1 MTRKPPIW
9 TPTFVLLTA
18 VNFTAALVFYLFIV
32 KIVEYTMLTYG
43 SSYSAAGLMV
53 SAYVIAS
60 LLTRLFLGGQIDK
73 WGLKRSII
81 IGMGVNAAAALLY
94 LIEGGFLYLLFV
106 RALHGMGF
114 GIASGALAASAALIV
129 PPERRGE
136 GIGYFSMAQ
145 ALATGVGPFVAII
158 FTSSGTYTALFIFT
172 AVVTAAALAA
182 SFFVSVPSIKAETPA
197 KPAEKDAAQAADAA
211 AGDAK
216 DDGAATKKS
225 GLSLGSFIQISILP
239 LAIPLLFV
247 MCCYSGVVSFLT
259 VFAEERNLVEASS
272 LYFVMYSIAIL
283 LTRPPVGRRV
293 DRKGENSVIYV
304 TFAALI
310 VGFVV
315 LAFAYN
321 GAVLLASAALI
332 GFGIGC
338 TQSTVQ
344 TTIVRI
350 TPKQELGRANST
362 FFMSMDLGTGIGPVI
377 IGVFIPYLGYQ
388 VVYLAL
394 AVVALFACLLY
405 HALHGRKQSATAKD
419 AGAGMPE
426 VAEAEAADVK

>member
-1 MTRKPPIW
+1 MLVARKGTCVAEKPKIW
-9 TPTFVLLTA
+9 TPSFTVLTL
-18 VNFTAALVFYLFIV
+18 VNFVSALVFYLFIV

-53 SAYVIAS
+53 TAYVIAS
-60 LLTRLFLGGQIDK
+60 LLTRLLLGGQIDK

-81 IGMGVNAAAALLY
+81 IGTTVNMAAALLY
-94 LIEGGFLYLLFV
+94 FIEGGFVYLLAV
-106 RALHGMGF
+106 RALHGVGF

-158 FTSSGTYTALFIFT
+158 LTGSGNYFVLFLFS
-172 AVVTAAALAA
+172 AAVTAGALVGA
-182 SFFVSVPSIKAETPA
+182 FFVTVP
-197 KPAEKDAAQAADAA
+197 DARKGDAA
-211 AGDAK
+211 AGSG
-216 DDGAATKKS
+216 GAASAEPAPKRS
-225 GLSLGSFIQISILP
+225 FSVGNFIQLSVLP
-239 LAIPLLFV
+239 LAIPLLLV
-247 MCCYSGVVSFLT
+247 LVCYSGVVSFLT
-259 VFAEERNLVEASS
+259 VFAEERDLVAASS
-272 LYFVMYSIAIL
+272 LYFVVYSLAIL

-293 DRKGENSVIYV
+293 DKKGENSVIYL
-304 TFAALI
+304 TFASLV
-310 VGFVV
+310 VGMVV

-350 TPKQELGRANST
+350 TPKEQLGRANST
-362 FFMSMDLGTGIGPVI
+362 FFMSMDLGSGVGPVV
-377 IGVFIPYLGYQ
+377 IGFFIPFVGYQ
-388 VVYLAL
+388 VVYIAL
-394 AVVALFACLLY
+394 AVLAGIACVLY
-405 HALHGRKQSATAKD
+405 HVLHGRKSS
-419 AGAGMPE
+419 
-426 VAEAEAADVK
+426 

>member
-1 MTRKPPIW
+1 MAEKPKIW
-9 TPTFVLLTA
+9 TPSFTVLTL
-18 VNFTAALVFYLFIV
+18 VNFVSALVFYLFIV

-53 SAYVIAS
+53 TAYVIAS
-60 LLTRLFLGGQIDK
+60 LLTRLLLGGQIDK

-81 IGMGVNAAAALLY
+81 IGTTVNMAAALLY
-94 LIEGGFLYLLFV
+94 FIEGGFVYLLAV
-106 RALHGMGF
+106 RALHGVGF

-158 FTSSGTYTALFIFT
+158 LTGSGNYFILFLFS
-172 AVVTAAALAA
+172 AVVTAGALVGA
-182 SFFVSVPSIKAETPA
+182 FFVTVP
-197 KPAEKDAAQAADAA
+197 DARKGDATGSGGA
-211 AGDAK
+211 AGVEPAPK
-216 DDGAATKKS
+216 RSFSVGN
-225 GLSLGSFIQISILP
+225 FIQISVLP
-239 LAIPLLFV
+239 LAIPLLLV
-247 MCCYSGVVSFLT
+247 LVCYSGVVSFLT
-259 VFAEERNLVEASS
+259 VFAEERDLVAASS
-272 LYFVMYSIAIL
+272 LYFVVYSLAIL

-293 DRKGENSVIYV
+293 DKKGENSVIYL
-304 TFAALI
+304 TFVSLV
-310 VGFVV
+310 VGMVV

-350 TPKQELGRANST
+350 TPKEQLGRANST
-362 FFMSMDLGTGIGPVI
+362 FFMSMDLGSGVGPVV
-377 IGVFIPYLGYQ
+377 IGFFIPFVGYQ
-388 VVYLAL
+388 VVYIAL
-394 AVVALFACLLY
+394 AVLAGVACVLY
-405 HALHGRKQSATAKD
+405 HVLHGRKSS
-419 AGAGMPE
+419 
-426 VAEAEAADVK
+426 